1 MAPDRMASR
10 PADRVAAGSLPA
22 ARWRARFHHLVNSA
36 GTAADTA
43 RGLSSGL
50 LSGTLGRLLGSIF
63 ERFVQVFRVTYPV
76 CAA

>member
-1 MAPDRMASR
+1 MMG
-10 PADRVAAGSLPA
+10 AGCLRRHGVPI
-22 ARWRARFHHLVNSA
+22 FTILVNSA
-36 GTAADTA
+36 GTTSDAAS
-43 RGLSSGL
+43 GLSSGP